1 MSRGWAA
8 LSATVIASQKLLLLV
23 FVSISLISVFDAN
36 ILEFVTITISPL
48 RKALAAVLAGER
60 PITSVRA
67 NVVLHVACFGKRH
80 AACKAHEH
88 LVRTIGGRVLREDFH
103 VTFLPFM
110 IVEFNRFLHF
120 PSTLSLLHQ
129 LSISNT
135 NQISLSLL
143 MQKLVG

>member
-1 MSRGWAA
+1 MSRDLAA
-8 LSATVIASQKLLLLV
+8 LSATVIASQKLLLV
-23 FVSISLISVFDAN
+23 FVSCSLISVFDADV
-36 ILEFVTITISPL
+36 LGFVTITISPL

-67 NVVLHVACFGKRH
+67 DVVLHVAYFGKRH

-110 IVEFNRFLHF
+110 CVKFNRFFHF
-120 PSTLSLLHQ
+120 PSTLPPLHQ
-129 LSISNT
+129 LSISYAY
-135 NQISLSLL
+135 QISLSLL
-143 MQKLVG
+143 MQKLVE